1 MATLQLT
8 KNTIVADLRKQFN
21 DAFGA
26 QVKLYNGNR
35 VAESTDTLE
44 SLGLT
49 AEGNFECR
57 GSLTVASFINRMKN
71 DHGLK
76 VKVYTC
82 DEWVAVL
89 DGLTLES
96 AGKVKKGAVKADM
109 ESMIAYHRS
118 DNNLQGYTIEAREDG
133 GYIVRKDGVECDN
146 AKAAM
151 REIAGLIGLEYDAS
165 WTTRQF
171 GAKLVKLIGNGAV
184 NVTTADNKVEETTAE
199 VEKAQVVDD
208 DVDNEDVDEDEEVDD
223 DDFGFCDNVEYKG
236 IDYSCCDGTAEASM
250 FVDEDLEEAE
260 SITIPQTVVDDNGN
274 KYTVTGYVI
283 TDGEFSK
290 ITFPPT
296 LKYIQGETF
305 SDMDEDDLSELKH
318 NLAENKNFIV
328 KDRLIYQYNDF
339 EDDKH
344 VYTLVNVQLN
354 RPEETFAI
362 PEGVVA
368 LARSVFANC
377 DELTEVIIPSSVR
390 YIDFEPFE
398 GCDSLERVIVYA
410 PKSQIKCFDDFGEVI
425 AKIED
430 IIPEGVTLSFV
441 DSKTESHQPVSE
453 SMDSVKE
460 AIKKARERQKESLD
474 KINESTKKALERQ
487 RESWSNAKAEMKK
500 SMLGEQSHK
509 TTKKGCMPIILFIAI
524 FLSIIVFLHR

>member
-8 KNTIVADLRKQFN
+8 KNTTVADLRKQFN

-35 VAESTDTLE
+35 VAESTDTLD

-49 AEGNFECR
+49 ADGYFECR
-57 GSLTVASFINRMKN
+57 SNLTVASFINRMKN

-96 AGKVKKGAVKADM
+96 AGKVKKNAVKADM
-109 ESMIAYHRS
+109 EGMIAYQRTDVS
-118 DNNLQGYTIEAREDG
+118 VPAADNN
-133 GYIVRKDGVECDN
+133 VV
-146 AKAAM
+146 
-151 REIAGLIGLEYDAS
+151 
-165 WTTRQF
+165 
-171 GAKLVKLIGNGAV
+171 
-184 NVTTADNKVEETTAE
+184 ETTVE
-199 VEKAQVVDD
+199 VEKAQVVDED
-208 DVDNEDVDEDEEVDD
+208 DDNEDVDDEDG
-223 DDFGFCDNVEYKG
+223 GFCDDVEYKG
-236 IDYSCCDGTAEASM
+236 IEYSCCDGTAEASM
-250 FVDEDLEEAE
+250 FDDDDLEEAE
-260 SITIPQTVVDDNGN
+260 SITIPQTVVDESGN

-283 TDGEFSK
+283 TGGEYSK

-296 LKYIQGETF
+296 LEYIQGETF

-318 NLAENKNFIV
+318 NLAENKNFVV
-328 KDRLIYQYNDF
+328 KDRLIYQYKDF
-339 EDDKH
+339 GNDKH

-354 RPEETFAI
+354 RPEGTFAI

-368 LARSVFANC
+368 LARSIFANC

-398 GCDSLERVIVYA
+398 GCDSLERVIVHA
-410 PKSQIKCFDDFGEVI
+410 QKSQIKCFDDCGDEI
-425 AKIED
+425 AKIEN
-430 IIPEGVTLSFV
+430 IIPEGVTLSFAEPKAGV
-441 DSKTESHQPVSE
+441 HQAVKEST
-453 SMDSVKE
+453 DSVKD
-460 AIKKARERQKESLD
+460 AFKKAYEPF
-474 KINESTKKALERQ
+474 
-487 RESWSNAKAEMKK
+487 SNAKDEIKK
-500 SMLGEQSHK
+500 SMLGEQSNK

-524 FLSIIVFLHR
+524 FTSIIAFLI